1 MEKKNYVEN
10 TVKKDGGS
18 CEEEIILD
26 EAVIVRVEENVKT
39 GFAVRPH
46 SERITVTP
54 TTTKSWIKV
63 KNPSKVVSVKPTI
76 VRLPIESFLETVLV
90 EETGEIKQPSAEDRG
105 PIHDLLK
112 KYEKRAKKVDF
123 TKSNFFRKNAEL
135 LGGKSSG
142 GGFKERL
149 EFLPSD
155 WRVKTYHEYKRFY
168 LSPELVV
175 LKSGA
180 AVLEY
185 LRLGYDL
192 SHDNLRTLA
201 DCLDVSSRVFNRY
214 LDELFDDC
222 VVID

>member
-1 MEKKNYVEN
+1 M
-10 TVKKDGGS
+10 
-18 CEEEIILD
+18 
-26 EAVIVRVEENVKT
+26 
-39 GFAVRPH
+39 
-46 SERITVTP
+46 
-54 TTTKSWIKV
+54 
-63 KNPSKVVSVKPTI
+63 KPTR
-76 VRLPIESFLETVLV
+76 VSFPIESFLETVLV
-90 EETGEIKQPSAEDRG
+90 EENEEIKPNSAEKG
-105 PIHDLLK
+105 PLHDLLK

-142 GGFKERL
+142 GGFKESL
-149 EFLPSD
+149 EYLPRD
-155 WRVKTYHEYKRFY
+155 WRVKTYNEFKKFY
-168 LSPELVV
+168 LSPELIV

-201 DCLDVSSRVFNRY
+201 DCMAVTKRVFNRY

>member
-1 MEKKNYVEN
+1 MK
-10 TVKKDGGS
+10 
-18 CEEEIILD
+18 L
-26 EAVIVRVEENVKT
+26 
-39 GFAVRPH
+39 
-46 SERITVTP
+46 
-54 TTTKSWIKV
+54 
-63 KNPSKVVSVKPTI
+63 
-76 VRLPIESFLETVLV
+76 
-90 EETGEIKQPSAEDRG
+90 QPSSEDRG
-105 PIHDLLK
+105 PIRDLLK

-155 WRVKTYHEYKRFY
+155 WRVKTYNEFKKFY
-168 LSPELVV
+168 LSPDFIV

-201 DCLDVSSRVFNRY
+201 DCLAVTKRVFNRY